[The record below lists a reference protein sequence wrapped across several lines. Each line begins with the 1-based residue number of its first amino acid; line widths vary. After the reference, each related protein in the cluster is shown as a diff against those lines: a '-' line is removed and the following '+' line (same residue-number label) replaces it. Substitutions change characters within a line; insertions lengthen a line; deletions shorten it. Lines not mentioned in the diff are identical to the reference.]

1 MQFLL
6 SSFINTSQLIFRLTS
21 SEKNWKLIQAKIMQ
35 CTFFITLVKKTL
47 KQILLCY
54 SKKTRML
61 HYFYLANNI
70 CDYVPFSLCSLMPP

>member
-35 CTFFITLVKKTL
+35 CTFFYYECTLVKKNSKTDITL
-47 KQILLCY
+47 L
-54 SKKTRML
+54 
-61 HYFYLANNI
+61 
-70 CDYVPFSLCSLMPP
+70 

>member
-35 CTFFITLVKKTL
+35 CTFFYYFSKKNSKTDITLL
-47 KQILLCY
+47 
-54 SKKTRML
+54 
-61 HYFYLANNI
+61 
-70 CDYVPFSLCSLMPP
+70 